1 MPGGT
6 KRGKKPRDYV
16 LSGRWPY
23 AVMDSVRQAQVGQA
37 VARALSEAMKRAGLS
52 ANALAEASGVNRQ
65 VISNILA
72 GAVWPDLFTLVSL
85 EERLGQMLWPR
96 HVEWPMGDDGAR
108 HQPIPPHQ
116 RSGEG

>member
-6 KRGKKPRDYV
+6 RRGKKPREYAV
-16 LSGRWPY
+16 SGDWPY

-37 VARALSEAMKRAGLS
+37 VARALSEAMERRSFS

-72 GAVWPDLFTLVSL
+72 GTVWPDMFTLASL
-85 EERLGQMLWPR
+85 EVALDEMLWPR
-96 HVEWPMGDDGAR
+96 HTEWPTGDDGAR
-108 HQPIPPHQ
+108 HQPIPSHR